1 MGDLLEIV
9 LEPLC
14 DLIVAVI
21 AAILGPMVFG
31 AENTSSSRLRQGK
44 IQTIFDGDPY
54 SRSHSV

>member
-1 MGDLLEIV
+1 MGDLLQIV

-21 AAILGPMVFG
+21 AAILGPTIFG
-31 AENTSSSRLRQGK
+31 AERGGSSRLRQGT

-54 SRSHSV
+54 SRGH